1 VVVPVPVPVTVPVTD
16 ALVVAETQV
25 QSRLRTG
32 IRLVRDL
39 LKFHPRLFAIAV
51 AGASLYAVCTV
62 ASSFGVAFLVD
73 NVILPRFEAGQID
86 TGVYAIGATIVIGI
100 GLLRAFGVV
109 VRRSFAG
116 INNWRTVESLTM
128 LLVRQI
134 MTQPS
139 IWHKKRMTGDLV
151 ARVGVDSDAAAEVL
165 GPLPFSTSVVLL
177 VFLTGGWLIV
187 VDIPLGLIA
196 ISVIPIL
203 LLLNVGYQRRI
214 DKHYDTAQHE
224 LGALSSAVHESFDG
238 VMVVKAFGAEDRET
252 RRLSLISTRLKDA
265 RVRAVSA
272 RSTFEALLDGVPSLV
287 NILLLVV
294 GAMRVESR
302 SMTVGELT
310 SFIYL
315 FTLLIFPLR
324 IIGYVLSSVP
334 HSASGYKRVREILD
348 EPIVSDP
355 SLFIVDAPDGVGVAL
370 EDVSFSF
377 DTISP
382 LILDSVAFRIA
393 AGKTV
398 VVVGATGSGKSTLLA
413 VMAGLLQP
421 SQGRVALAGKHASI
435 VFQEPFLFSK
445 SIEYNI
451 CLGQQLSEEVIAE
464 ALYLSASDSFVS
476 ELANGA
482 KTIIGERGISL
493 SGGQRQRISLARA
506 IAQGANVLLLDDT
519 TSALDTVTESVV
531 VDRLRRASRKVTT
544 VVVASR
550 PSTIALA
557 DDVLF
562 IEGGRLI
569 DHGPHSALMLS
580 NENYRNLMQSF
591 EHDRN
596 EGDV

>member
-1 VVVPVPVPVTVPVTD
+1 MVE
-16 ALVVAETQV
+16 ETEV

-51 AGASLYAVCTV
+51 AGASVYAVCTV

-73 NVILPRFEAGQID
+73 SVILPRFESGRID
-86 TGVYAIGATIVIGI
+86 TGVYVIGAAIVIGI
-100 GLLRAFGVV
+100 GLLRAIGVV

-116 INNWRTVESLTM
+116 ISNWRTVESLTM
-128 LLVRQI
+128 LLVRKI

-177 VFLTGGWLIV
+177 VFLTGGWLVI

-348 EPIVSDP
+348 EPVVFDP
-355 SLFIVDAPDGVGVAL
+355 SLLIGDALDGVGVAL

-377 DTISP
+377 EKDSP
-382 LILDSVAFRIA
+382 VVLDSLSFRIS

-398 VVVGATGSGKSTLLA
+398 VIVGSTGSGKSTLLA

-421 SQGRVALAGKHASI
+421 SLGRVALAGKHASI
-435 VFQEPFLFSK
+435 VFQEPFLFSG

-451 CLGQQLSEEVIAE
+451 CLGQQLPKETIAE

-476 ELANGA
+476 DLPKGIE
-482 KTIIGERGISL
+482 TIIGERGISL

-506 IAQGANVLLLDDT
+506 IAQGADVLLLDDT

-531 VDRLRRASRKVTT
+531 IDRLRGASRKVTT

-562 IEGGRLI
+562 IEDGKLA
-569 DHGPHSALMLS
+569 DHGSHSALMLS

-596 EGDV
+596 EGNL

>member
-1 VVVPVPVPVTVPVTD
+1 MNET
-16 ALVVAETQV
+16 LVIEETPA

-73 NVILPRFEAGQID
+73 SVILPRFEAGQID
-86 TGVYAIGATIVIGI
+86 TGVYATGAAIVIGI

-128 LLVRQI
+128 LVVRQI

-177 VFLTGGWLIV
+177 VFLTGGWLII
-187 VDIPLGLIA
+187 VDSPLGLIA

-294 GAMRVESR
+294 GAMRVESG

-348 EPIVSDP
+348 ESVVFDP
-355 SLFIVDAPDGVGVAL
+355 SLLIADAPDDVGVEL
-370 EDVSFSF
+370 ENVSFSF
-377 DTISP
+377 NNDSP
-382 LILDSVAFRIA
+382 MVLDSVSFRIT

-421 SQGRVALAGKHASI
+421 SEGRVALAGKHASI
-435 VFQEPFLFSK
+435 VFQEPFLFSGT
-445 SIEYNI
+445 IEYNI
-451 CLGQQLSEEVIAE
+451 CLGQQLSKESIAE

-476 ELANGA
+476 ELANGT
-482 KTIIGERGISL
+482 KTMIGERGISL

-506 IAQGANVLLLDDT
+506 IAQGADVLLLDDT
-519 TSALDTVTESVV
+519 TSALDTVTEAVV
-531 VDRLRRASRKVTT
+531 VDRLRGASRKVTT

-562 IEGGRLI
+562 IEGGKLT

-596 EGDV
+596 EGNEGNEGNL

>member
-1 VVVPVPVPVTVPVTD
+1 VNAAEPL
-16 ALVVAETQV
+16 LVEETEV

-51 AGASLYAVCTV
+51 AGASVYAVCTV

-73 NVILPRFEAGQID
+73 SVILPRFESGRID
-86 TGVYAIGATIVIGI
+86 TGVYATGAAIVIGI
-100 GLLRAFGVV
+100 GLLRAIGVV

-116 INNWRTVESLTM
+116 ISNWRTVESLTM
-128 LLVRQI
+128 LLVRKI

-177 VFLTGGWLIV
+177 VFLTGGWLVI
-187 VDIPLGLIA
+187 VDIPLGFIA

-302 SMTVGELT
+302 SMSVGELT

-348 EPIVSDP
+348 EPVVFDP
-355 SLFIVDAPDGVGVAL
+355 SLLIGDALDGVGVAL

-377 DTISP
+377 EKDSP
-382 LILDSVAFRIA
+382 VVLDSISFRIA

-398 VVVGATGSGKSTLLA
+398 VIVGSTGSGKSTLLA

-421 SQGRVALAGKHASI
+421 SLGLVELAGKHASI
-435 VFQEPFLFSK
+435 VFQEPFLFSG

-451 CLGQQLSEEVIAE
+451 CLGQQLPKETIAE

-476 ELANGA
+476 DLPKGIE
-482 KTIIGERGISL
+482 TIIGERGISL

-506 IAQGANVLLLDDT
+506 IAQGADVLLLDDT

-531 VDRLRRASRKVTT
+531 IDRLRGASRKVTT

-562 IEGGRLI
+562 IEAGKLA
-569 DHGPHSALMLS
+569 DHGSHSALMLG

-596 EGDV
+596 EGNL

>member
-1 VVVPVPVPVTVPVTD
+1 
-16 ALVVAETQV
+16 
-25 QSRLRTG
+25 
-32 IRLVRDL
+32 
-39 LKFHPRLFAIAV
+39 
-51 AGASLYAVCTV
+51 
-62 ASSFGVAFLVD
+62 
-73 NVILPRFEAGQID
+73 
-86 TGVYAIGATIVIGI
+86 
-100 GLLRAFGVV
+100 
-109 VRRSFAG
+109 
-116 INNWRTVESLTM
+116 M

-177 VFLTGGWLIV
+177 IFLTGGWLIV
-187 VDIPLGLIA
+187 VDMPLGLIA

-214 DKHYDTAQHE
+214 DKHYETAQHE

-265 RVRAVSA
+265 RVRAVLA

-294 GAMRVESR
+294 GAMRVDSG

-348 EPIVSDP
+348 EPVVLDP
-355 SLFIVDAPDGVGVAL
+355 SLLIVDAPIGVGIEL
-370 EDVSFSF
+370 ENVSFSF
-377 DTISP
+377 DKESP
-382 LILDSVAFRIA
+382 VVLDSVSFRIA
-393 AGKTV
+393 AGGTV
-398 VVVGATGSGKSTLLA
+398 VIVGSTGSGKSTLLA

-421 SQGRVALAGKHASI
+421 SQGRVALDGKHASI
-435 VFQEPFLFSK
+435 VFQEPFLFSG

-464 ALYLSASDSFVS
+464 SLFLSASDSFVS
-476 ELANGA
+476 DFANGT

-519 TSALDTVTESVV
+519 TSSLDTVTESIVV
-531 VDRLRRASRKVTT
+531 ERLRSASRKVTT

-562 IEGGRLI
+562 LESGKLA

-591 EHDRN
+591 EHDRSEDN
-596 EGDV
+596 A